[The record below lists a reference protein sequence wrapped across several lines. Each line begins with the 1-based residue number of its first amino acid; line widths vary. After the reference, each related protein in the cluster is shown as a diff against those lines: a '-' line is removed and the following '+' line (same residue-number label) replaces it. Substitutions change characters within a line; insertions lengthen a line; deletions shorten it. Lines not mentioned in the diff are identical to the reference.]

1 MFSQAAMAERP
12 ETAETALPA
21 SADVVLVRLQTARA
35 AWEAREA
42 RERSDETDV
51 ANLTG
56 VPAPPPASPIVLAPQ
71 SRASYRLC
79 RAREDE
85 IRRVERTGRFT
96 CLPLAVGCEY
106 PTLLTRLP
114 IFRPSRRVSQIK
126 ALNNRGGIV
135 FDSPW
140 GSGVRKGPPVT
151 VFDES
156 VLMALLRLRTY
167 QLTGRGEALP
177 LAIRSN
183 DTGYRH
189 VHYAICT
196 ASQIVRELGL
206 ARGGKQYRTVTD
218 SVKDL
223 AAVTIELEDRVRARY
238 VGATES
244 GSSIRLFELR
254 WDTHADDSVLEVQ
267 FSPAMSRWL
276 GADRTFVDPLV
287 REALGSDLA
296 KALHR
301 FLSSQSAYYRTTLER
316 CCDAVG
322 FDGVARNAR
331 TKFGA
336 AFDELR
342 RQGWLAHV
350 EFSGTGRLDP
360 ISVETLRAI

>member
-1 MFSQAAMAERP
+1 MSESP
-12 ETAETALPA
+12 ETAETAPSTA
-21 SADVVLVRLQTARA
+21 SADVVMARLEAART
-35 AWEAREA
+35 AWEARESRQRA
-42 RERSDETDV
+42 GEVDAVE
-51 ANLTG
+51 LPG
-56 VPAPPPASPIVLAPQ
+56 LPAPPTVSPVVLAPQ

-79 RAREDE
+79 QAREDE
-85 IRRVERTGRFT
+85 IRRAERAGRFT

-126 ALNNRGGIV
+126 VLNNRGGIV

-140 GSGVRKGPPVT
+140 GRGVRKGPPVT

-167 QLTGRGEALP
+167 QLTGRSEQLP
-177 LAIRSN
+177 LAIRSPGA
-183 DTGYRH
+183 DHRH

-206 ARGGKQYRTVTD
+206 ARGGKQYRSVTD

-238 VGATES
+238 VDATES

-254 WDTHADDSVLEVQ
+254 WDTYADDSVLEIQ
-267 FSPAMSRWL
+267 FAPAMSRWL
-276 GADRTFVDPLV
+276 NADRTFVDPLV

-301 FLSSQSAYYRTTLER
+301 FLSGQPVYYRTTLER

-322 FDGVARNAR
+322 FDGVTRNAR
-331 TKFGA
+331 PKFGSA
-336 AFDELR
+336 LDELR

-350 EFSGTGRLDP
+350 GFSGTGRLEP
-360 ISVETLRAI
+360 ISIETLRAI